1 MNNKKY
7 DSIIVGAGLAG
18 AVLACELAKKNKKV
32 LVIEKRPHVGG
43 NTYEEFDKNGVRIHL
58 YGPHIFHTNS
68 KEVFEYVEK
77 YAEWYFY
84 EHRVLGK
91 IDGQLVPIPFNFKSI
106 ELLFDENKAKAIKKS
121 LLSNFKNQPKVSILD
136 LISHKDKLIKSFGE
150 FVYEKVFVHYT
161 AKQWGI
167 DIKDIDKSVIN
178 RVPVILG
185 YDDRYFQ
192 DTYQFMP
199 KNGYNQLINN
209 LLADKKITIKLNTD
223 ADKLIKAVNDKMY
236 FDKKLFDGKV
246 FYTGQID
253 KFFGYKFGK
262 LPYRSLKFKF
272 ENHSMNYYQSTS
284 VVNYPNEQKYT
295 RITEFKYLTNQL
307 ARSTTTLKEYPQ
319 NYTGKN
325 IPYYP
330 INNDETAELYNK
342 YKEEA
347 SKVKGLFLC
356 GRLAEYKYYNID
368 QVILKALD
376 IAKEIK

>member
-106 ELLFDENKAKAIKKS
+106 ELLFDEAKAKAIKKS

-223 ADKLIKAVNDKMY
+223 ADKLIQVVDDKLY
-236 FDKKLFDGKV
+236 FDKKLFDGEV
-246 FYTGQID
+246 LYTGQID

-319 NYTGKN
+319 NYTGNN
-325 IPYYP
+325 IPYYA
-330 INNDETAELYNK
+330 INNNETAELYNK